1 MLFILWSKP
10 RLWSRTLTY
19 VAQRTHNATKP
30 MHKMSRKISAIV
42 VNKISV
48 GSWSVIAEYLA
59 MVKPL
64 KIATK
69 RLEANGSLKF
79 TQVLQ

>member
-1 MLFILWSKP
+1 MP
-10 RLWSRTLTY
+10 
-19 VAQRTHNATKP
+19 
-30 MHKMSRKISAIV
+30 KMSRKISAIV
-42 VNKISV
+42 VNKMSV

-59 MVKPL
+59 MVKSL

-69 RLEANGSLKF
+69 RLEADGSLKF